1 MEGEWFAPNAFR
13 ETETMTRFKKIA
25 TATLAALTLAT
36 TLAATSAEARPRY
49 WGHRGYGW
57 GAGAGIVGALA
68 VGGLIA
74 ASASRPAYGGYYAY
88 GPVRR
93 CDMVE
98 RINRYGEIVG
108 YRRVCGYY

>member
-1 MEGEWFAPNAFR
+1 MQGEWFAPKTFW
-13 ETETMTRFKKIA
+13 EIKTMTRFKTIA

-36 TLAATSAEARPRY
+36 TLAATSVEARPRY
-49 WGHRGYGW
+49 WGHRGYGY

-74 ASASRPAYGGYYAY
+74 ASASRPAYGGYYY
-88 GPVRR
+88 GGRS
-93 CDMVE
+93 CEMVE
-98 RINRYGEIVG
+98 RINRYGEVVG

>member
-1 MEGEWFAPNAFR
+1 
-13 ETETMTRFKKIA
+13 MTRFKKIA
-25 TATLAALTLAT
+25 TATLAALTLAS
-36 TLAATSAEARPRY
+36 TLAATSAEAGY
-49 WGHRGYGW
+49 WGRRGYGW

-74 ASASRPAYGGYYAY
+74 ASAARPAYGGYYGY

>member
-1 MEGEWFAPNAFR
+1 
-13 ETETMTRFKKIA
+13 MTRFKKIA
-25 TATLAALTLAT
+25 TATLAALALAS
-36 TLAATSAEARPRY
+36 TLAATSAEAGPYYRGY
-49 WGHRGYGW
+49 RGYGW
-57 GAGAGIVGALA
+57 GVGAGVVGALA
-68 VGGLIA
+68 AGALVA
-74 ASASRPAYGGYYAY
+74 AATRPAYGGYYAY

>member
-1 MEGEWFAPNAFR
+1 
-13 ETETMTRFKKIA
+13 MTRFKTFA

-36 TLAATSAEARPRY
+36 TLAATSAEAGPRY

-68 VGGLIA
+68 AGALV
-74 ASASRPAYGGYYAY
+74 ASATRPAYGGYYAH

-98 RINRYGEIVG
+98 RINRYGEVVG